1 MDICSRVNV
10 FIYSN
15 YPHYISCKSKN
26 EEKEKSLKT
35 PTNIKL
41 FIFDLDGTIIDLQIN
56 WTKVKEKIK
65 KILKTDHSLTPLIP
79 SIEEVA
85 TDSKVK
91 KKIYKAIDYEE
102 MKVVEKLKF
111 DQDIARLFEKLKKV
125 NLRLALV
132 TLQGRKPAIEA
143 LKRLNIYKYFDLVIS
158 RDEDKNREKQIQKA
172 LRTMGMEPS
181 QSMVVADKL
190 RDMLIAKRLG
200 CVSMAVTDKP
210 DINGDFK
217 VTNIKEILKML
228 EVS

>member
-1 MDICSRVNV
+1 M
-10 FIYSN
+10 
-15 YPHYISCKSKN
+15 
-26 EEKEKSLKT
+26 KT
-35 PTNIKL
+35 LTNIKL
-41 FIFDLDGTIIDLQIN
+41 FIFDLDGTIIDLPIN

-65 KILKTDHSLTPLIP
+65 KILKTDHPLTPLIP

-85 TDSKVK
+85 TNSELR
-91 KKIYKAIDYEE
+91 KKIYRAIDYEE

-111 DQDIARLFEKLKKV
+111 DQDIARVFEKLKKV

-158 RDEDKNREKQIQKA
+158 RDEDKNREKQIQRA
-172 LRTMGMEPS
+172 LRTMGMESS

>member
-1 MDICSRVNV
+1 
-10 FIYSN
+10 
-15 YPHYISCKSKN
+15 
-26 EEKEKSLKT
+26 LKT
-35 PTNIKL
+35 LTNIKL
-41 FIFDLDGTIIDLQIN
+41 FIFDLDGTIIDLPIN

-65 KILKTDHSLTPLIP
+65 KILKTDHPLTPLIP

-85 TDSKVK
+85 TNSELR

-125 NLRLALV
+125 NLRLTLV

-143 LKRLNIYKYFDLVIS
+143 LKRLNVYKYFDLVIS
-158 RDEDKNREKQIQKA
+158 RDEDKNREKQIQRA

>member
-1 MDICSRVNV
+1 M
-10 FIYSN
+10 
-15 YPHYISCKSKN
+15 
-26 EEKEKSLKT
+26 LK
-35 PTNIKL
+35 PLTNIKL
-41 FIFDLDGTIIDLQIN
+41 FIFDLDGTIIDLPIN
-56 WTKVKEKIK
+56 WTEVKEKIK
-65 KILKTDHSLTPLIP
+65 KILKTDHPLTPLIP

-85 TDSKVK
+85 TNSELR
-91 KKIYKAIDYEE
+91 KKIYRAIDYEE

-111 DQDIARLFEKLKKV
+111 DQDIARVFEKLKKV

-158 RDEDKNREKQIQKA
+158 RDEDKNREKQIQRA